1 MTKKISM
8 LVISLL
14 AAAGIALFSCNETPA
29 ATATSENKP
38 VKEIQFVNGITD
50 TNKGM
55 RKGVV
60 TINGTVTGT
69 AKGKL
74 YLWET
79 SGKVTE
85 LIDSTNLEAGQFN
98 FKSQE
103 LESGIYMIGYNTNNM
118 AAFIVSTTESTIDL
132 QFKANKFEGN
142 MSSATSKEN
151 QGWVKYSAQEPLLLK
166 AIKDARV
173 GAHKNP
179 GMKGQFDQQAAIK
192 EAELATLQHTM
203 IQEYPGTFLAK
214 IMTWKQEPNKT
225 EMAKYF
231 DNIDFT
237 DESIIHTKV
246 MSDRIETFM
255 RSFSKG
261 EESGFINCIST
272 VAEKTKVNDRVL
284 EFSLNQMLVG
294 FYESNMENICMYI
307 IDNYINGESC
317 GDSDLSNVIKTT
329 ASSIK
334 NLSVGNTPPNIQL
347 ATSTGSKFDLFKTSS
362 ANKYTLVMFWS
373 SWCEHCKGEAPEVK
387 ACYDQWKAKGFEI
400 VGVSLDKSKQAWTAA
415 ITERGFSFPQ
425 VCGMNEY
432 QSPVAKDYR
441 VSKTPT
447 FYLLDA
453 NQKIVL
459 KPKGIREVQAFLAQN
474 LK

>member
-1 MTKKISM
+1 MFLFT
-8 LVISLL
+8 LL
-14 AAAGIALFSCNETPA
+14 LTSIGMFSCED
-29 ATATSENKP
+29 TSQKNTEAQTVNTGSP
-38 VKEIQFVNGITD
+38 IAFVNGITD
-50 TNKGM
+50 ANKGM
-55 RKGVV
+55 RKATVHLM
-60 TINGTVTGT
+60 GTLPPAMKGT
-69 AKGKL
+69 F

-79 SGKVTE
+79 NGKNTE
-85 LIDSTNLEAGQFN
+85 LIDSTTIANGAFD
-98 FKSQE
+98 FASQE
-103 LESGIYMIGYNTNNM
+103 LESGIYMVGLNANNM
-118 AAFIVSTTESTIDL
+118 APVIISTQEPEINL
-132 QFKANKFEGN
+132 QFKASKLEGN
-142 MSSATSKEN
+142 LTTTSKEN
-151 QGWVKYSAQEPLLLK
+151 EGWIKYNAQEPAILK
-166 AIKDARV
+166 AIKDAKV

-179 GMKGQFDQQAAIK
+179 GMKGQFDQQAAQK
-192 EAELATLQHTM
+192 EKELAELQHRM
-203 IQEYPGTFLAK
+203 IAEYPNTFLAK

-225 EMAKYF
+225 ELTKYF
-231 DNIDFT
+231 DNIDFS
-237 DESIIHTKV
+237 DESVVHTKV

-255 RSFSKG
+255 RTFSKG
-261 EESGFINCIST
+261 EESGFINCISH

-317 GDSDLSNVIKTT
+317 GDSDLTNVIKTT
-329 ASSIK
+329 ATSIK

-347 ATSTGSKFDLFKTSS
+347 TTNSGSKFDLYKTAT

-387 ACYDQWKAKGFEI
+387 ACYDQWKTKGFEI
-400 VGVSLDKSKQAWTAA
+400 VGVSLDKNKQAWTAA
-415 ITERGFSFPQ
+415 ITERGFTFPQ
-425 VCGMNEY
+425 ICGMNEY

-459 KPKGIREVQAFLAQN
+459 KPKGIREVQTYLAAN

>member
-1 MTKKISM
+1 MFVFSIF
-8 LVISLL
+8 
-14 AAAGIALFSCNETPA
+14 AAAGIALLGCNESASPT
-29 ATATSENKP
+29 ATAAP
-38 VKEIQFVNGITD
+38 AVVKEIQFVNGITD
-50 TNKGM
+50 ANKGM
-55 RKGVV
+55 RKGPVA
-60 TINGTVTGT
+60 INGTVAGN

-85 LIDSTNLEAGQFN
+85 LIDSTSVENGQFN

-103 LESGIYMIGYNTNNM
+103 LESGIYMVGYNTNNM
-118 AAFIVSTTESTIDL
+118 AAFIVSTTEPTVDL
-132 QFKANKFEGN
+132 QFKANKLEGN
-142 MSSATSKEN
+142 MASSGSREN
-151 QGWVKYSAQEPLLLK
+151 QGWVKYMAQEPILLK

-179 GMKGQFDQQAAIK
+179 GMKGQFDQQAAMK
-192 EAELATLQHTM
+192 ETELATLQHTI

-225 EMAKYF
+225 DMAKYF

-261 EESGFINCIST
+261 EESGFIQCIST

-317 GDSDLSNVIKTT
+317 GDSDLSNVIKST

-334 NLSVGNTPPNIQL
+334 NLSVGNTPPNIQMT
-347 ATSTGSKFDLFKTSS
+347 TSTGGKFDLYQT
-362 ANKYTLVMFWS
+362 AAAHKYTLVMFWS

-387 ACYDQWKAKGFEI
+387 SCYDQWKAKGFEI
-400 VGVSLDKSKQAWTAA
+400 VGVSLDKNRQAWTSA

-474 LK
+474 AKG

>member
-1 MTKKISM
+1 MFLISI
-8 LVISLL
+8 LLTSL
-14 AAAGIALFSCNETPA
+14 GWMGCNDPATPVQQ
-29 ATATSENKP
+29 TSNTP
-38 VKEIQFVNGITD
+38 KEIAFVNGITD
-50 TNKGM
+50 ANKGM
-55 RKGVV
+55 RKGDVV
-60 TINGTVTGT
+60 IKGNVPVNI
-69 AKGKL
+69 KGKIL
-74 YLWET
+74 LWET

-85 LIDSTNLEAGQFN
+85 LIDSTLIENGAFAFSN
-98 FKSQE
+98 KPY
-103 LESGIYMIGYNTNNM
+103 ESGIYMVGLNANNM
-118 AAFIVSTTESTIDL
+118 AAVIISTAEPVVDL
-132 QFKANKFEGN
+132 QFKGAKLEGS
-142 MSSATSKEN
+142 MSSTSSKEN
-151 QGWVKYSAQEPLLLK
+151 EGWIKYMSQEPILLK
-166 AIKDARV
+166 AIKDAKV

-179 GMKGQFDQQAAIK
+179 GMKGQFDQQAAQK
-192 EAELATLQHTM
+192 ELELATLQHSM
-203 IQEYPGTFLAK
+203 ISEYPGTFLAK

-225 EMAKYF
+225 DMAKYF

-261 EESGFINCIST
+261 EESGFINCVST

-294 FYESNMENICMYI
+294 FYESNMENMCMHI

-347 ATSTGSKFDLFKTSS
+347 TTSTGSKYDLYKTAAS
-362 ANKYTLVMFWS
+362 NKYTLVMFWS

-387 ACYDQWKAKGFEI
+387 ACYDQWKAKGFDI
-400 VGVSLDKSKQAWTAA
+400 VGVSIDKNKQAWTNAL
-415 ITERGFSFPQ
+415 TERGFTFPQ

-447 FYLLDA
+447 FYLLDKE
-453 NQKIVL
+453 QKIVL
-459 KPKGIREVQAFLAQN
+459 KPKGIREVQTFLAAN

>member
-1 MTKKISM
+1 MFVYSIIAA
-8 LVISLL
+8 LGL
-14 AAAGIALFSCNETPA
+14 AFVGCNENTTAHTNAAPA
-29 ATATSENKP
+29 PT
-38 VKEIQFVNGITD
+38 KEIAFVNGITD
-50 TNKGM
+50 ANKGL
-55 RKGVV
+55 RKGPVTITG
-60 TINGTVTGT
+60 TINGV

-85 LIDSTNLEAGQFN
+85 LLDSTQIDNGQFN
-98 FKSQE
+98 FKTQE
-103 LESGIYMIGYNTNNM
+103 LESGIYMVGYNTNNM
-118 AAFIVSTTESTIDL
+118 ASIVVSTAEPTVDL
-132 QFKANKFEGN
+132 QFKANKLEGN
-142 MSSATSKEN
+142 MSSAGSREN
-151 QGWVKYSAQEPLLLK
+151 QGWIKYMGQEPVLLK

-179 GMKGQFDQQAAIK
+179 GMKGQFDQQAALK
-192 EAELATLQHTM
+192 EAELAALQHST

-225 EMAKYF
+225 DMAKYF

-237 DESIIHTKV
+237 DESIVHTKV

-261 EESGFINCIST
+261 EESGFINCIAT

-317 GDSDLSNVIKTT
+317 GDSDLSNVIKST

-334 NLSVGNTPPNIQL
+334 NLSVGNVPPNIQL
-347 ATSTGSKFDLFKTSS
+347 TTATGSRFDLYKT
-362 ANKYTLVMFWS
+362 ATAQKYTLVMFWS
-373 SWCEHCKGEAPEVK
+373 SWCEHCKGEAPEVR
-387 ACYDQWKAKGFEI
+387 ACYDQWKSKGFEI
-400 VGVSLDKSKQAWTAA
+400 VGVSLDKNKQAWTNA
-415 ITERGFSFPQ
+415 IAERGFTFPQ

-459 KPKGIREVQAFLAQN
+459 KPKGIREVQTFLAAN